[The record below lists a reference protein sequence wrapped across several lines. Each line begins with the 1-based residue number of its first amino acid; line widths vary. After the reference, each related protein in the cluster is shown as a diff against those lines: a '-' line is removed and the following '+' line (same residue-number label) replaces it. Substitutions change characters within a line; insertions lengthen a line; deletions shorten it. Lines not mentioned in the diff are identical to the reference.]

1 MFGSLPDS
9 APIDFAEV
17 VPLVSGALH
26 ARALGLEKCVE
37 DAEDL
42 VQDTLERALR
52 NLHQFRPGTNIR
64 MWLFR
69 IMFNLFVDRRR
80 RRSHECRNDNVV
92 PADLPAPEPETLE
105 AWQQIDNDKVNASLA
120 DLEPHFRDVIQL
132 HLVSHTYREIGATL
146 GIPPGTV
153 GTRLLRARSK
163 LRDMLE
169 PIATAL

>member
-1 MFGSLPDS
+1 MFVSRTEV
-9 APIDFAEV
+9 APIDFGEV
-17 VPLVSGALH
+17 VPAVRKALFT
-26 ARALGLEKCVE
+26 RALGLEKSVE

-42 VQDTLERALR
+42 VQDTLERGLR

-80 RRSHECRNDNVV
+80 RRSHEARNDNVI
-92 PADLPAPEPETLE
+92 PNDLPAPEPEALE
-105 AWQQIDNDKVNASLA
+105 PWQQIDHDKVNAGLA
-120 DLEPHFRDVIQL
+120 TLEPHFRDVLEL
-132 HLVSHTYREIGATL
+132 HLVCHTYREIGATL

-163 LRDMLE
+163 LRDLLDPM
-169 PIATAL
+169 AAAL